1 MRRELTVI
9 AIVKDYV
16 RILRSDVFAHARF
29 LVVQNSKFKQV
40 QLQVSDMPIALATLE
55 CYPRRVKR
63 EKYQP
68 EYIDISM
75 GFFDN

>member
-1 MRRELTVI
+1 MRRELTVNVI

-40 QLQVSDMPIALATLE
+40 QLQVSDMPIAHRTGHTRMLSAQSQA
-55 CYPRRVKR
+55 RK
-63 EKYQP
+63 
-68 EYIDISM
+68 ISTRIH
-75 GFFDN
+75 